1 MTLEIVDKI
10 RLLTFCLIFFDLS
23 IISAHTPTST
33 AFKKMRVLI
42 SFWWSLADALGAAI
56 TSAEIASIFSFLAF
70 YESLTTFDNPISKTR
85 DLASTFLDPAGSGPI
100 IASGLI
106 GLRTG
111 DVSVLLPSLFFWAIW
126 TAGVDFQF
134 SFLQRSRLEP
144 HCSPIPS
151 ECNNFFKSF
160 PQKSP
165 CDSSTVSGFLAKCNM
180 GCFIENLPNLIIYVL
195 SILAGKSTR
204 RIWIHR

>member
-42 SFWWSLADALGAAI
+42 SFWWSFADALGAAI

-111 DVSVLLPSLFFWAIW
+111 DVSVLLPSLFFLGHMNSWSWLPILISSKKPFG
-126 TAGVDFQF
+126 TSLQSHPLRVQQF
-134 SFLQRSRLEP
+134 F
-144 HCSPIPS
+144 
-151 ECNNFFKSF
+151 
-160 PQKSP
+160 
-165 CDSSTVSGFLAKCNM
+165 
-180 GCFIENLPNLIIYVL
+180 
-195 SILAGKSTR
+195 
-204 RIWIHR
+204 